1 MIVNIL
7 FLTLQENQPTM
18 KKFLLSL
25 SLLLCGISQSQTLN
39 LQSFA
44 TGFSSPV
51 EITHAPNDSRLF
63 VVQKGGLI
71 RIVNTNGTV
80 NATPFLTVSGLSNGS
95 EQGLLGLAFHPNYA
109 SNGLFFVN
117 YTNTAGDTV
126 IAKYSVSSTNP
137 DVANPTG
144 TILMTIDQP
153 YSNHNGGTLKFGPD
167 GYLYI
172 GMGDG
177 GSGDDPQGYAQNMT
191 INPSFPSRIFLG
203 KMLRIDVDSGT
214 LYGIPPTN
222 PYIGQAGKEEI
233 WARGLRNPWKFS
245 FSKVNGD
252 LWIADVGQYDIEEIN
267 KIAYPFPNT
276 GLNFG
281 WRCYEGNVSYLTSG
295 CEPMNTMTFPLA
307 QYNHDSGRCSITGG
321 FFYTG
326 TTYPNLQNKY
336 VFADYCSGEVGY
348 INDANQVVWSY
359 DSPGF
364 ITTFGEDVNGE
375 LYVGS
380 SGVLYRVIDTSLNTN
395 EFQKNGIAV
404 YPNPASDELFV
415 KNENNI
421 ELYAIKITDL
431 TGKTVAYQNSQLSSI
446 NISNLSKGMYF
457 VTIETKTG
465 NTVTSKIIKQ

>member
-1 MIVNIL
+1 
-7 FLTLQENQPTM
+7 
-18 KKFLLSL
+18 
-25 SLLLCGISQSQTLN
+25 
-39 LQSFA
+39 
-44 TGFSSPV
+44 
-51 EITHAPNDSRLF
+51 
-63 VVQKGGLI
+63 
-71 RIVNTNGTV
+71 
-80 NATPFLTVSGLSNGS
+80 
-95 EQGLLGLAFHPNYA
+95 
-109 SNGLFFVN
+109 
-117 YTNTAGDTV
+117 
-126 IAKYSVSSTNP
+126 
-137 DVANPTG
+137 
-144 TILMTIDQP
+144 
-153 YSNHNGGTLKFGPD
+153 
-167 GYLYI
+167 
-172 GMGDG
+172 
-177 GSGDDPQGYAQNMT
+177 
-191 INPSFPSRIFLG
+191 
-203 KMLRIDVDSGT
+203 
-214 LYGIPPTN
+214 
-222 PYIGQAGKEEI
+222 
-233 WARGLRNPWKFS
+233 
-245 FSKVNGD
+245 
-252 LWIADVGQYDIEEIN
+252 
-267 KIAYPFPNT
+267 
-276 GLNFG
+276 
-281 WRCYEGNVSYLTSG
+281 
-295 CEPMNTMTFPLA
+295 
-307 QYNHDSGRCSITGG
+307 GG

>member
-1 MIVNIL
+1 
-7 FLTLQENQPTM
+7 M
-18 KKFLLSL
+18 KKILLSF
-25 SLLLCGISQSQTLN
+25 SLLLCSVSQSQTLN

-80 NATPFLTVSGLSNGS
+80 NSTPFLTVSGLSGGS

-109 SNGLFFVN
+109 SNGLFFIN

-126 IAKYSVSSTNP
+126 IARYSVSSTNP

-177 GSGDDPQGYAQNMT
+177 GSADDPQGYAQNMT
-191 INPSFPSRIFLG
+191 VNPSFPSRIFLG
-203 KMLRIDVDSGT
+203 KMLRIDVNSGT

-307 QYNHDSGRCSITGG
+307 QYTHASGRCSITGG

-375 LYVGS
+375 LYVSS
-380 SGVLYRVIDTSLNTN
+380 SGILYRVIDTSLNTN
-395 EFQKNGIAV
+395 DFEKNGITV

-421 ELYAIKITDL
+421 ELSAIKITDL

-457 VTIETKTG
+457 VKVETQTG
-465 NTVTSKIIKQ
+465 NSVTSKIIKQ